1 MSIQSE
7 INRIQN
13 NVKAALKAIEDKGIP
28 VPKNATSD
36 DLAQLIALIGRYD
49 YPMDYLYDYEVEE

>member
-1 MSIQSE
+1 MSIQAE
-7 INRIQN
+7 INRIQG
-13 NVKAALKAIEDKGIP
+13 NVQAALKAIENKGVQ
-28 VPKNATSD
+28 VPQNATSD